1 MKQFLFVILALV
13 FVSVCHAAESK
24 SKTKDFLYGFAGK
37 MNFDKGWTLNSYGW
51 DRDEEGGKI
60 EVLSIGFKIRRDS
73 DVNAAR
79 EDLLDAAQQ
88 FISYVNCNEKNRDD
102 FVDFPITEKNL
113 DISLAYVNENDELIK
128 NNHVAHALLINSK
141 LGYSKKSEKKLDS
154 IHQESYADAIKCV
167 KSKETRK
174 WLKSPTTEDI
184 QKARDSSLK
193 IFSDE

>member
-1 MKQFLFVILALV
+1 MKGVLIFVFSLLFIACC
-13 FVSVCHAAESK
+13 FPKESK
-24 SKTKDFLYGFAGK
+24 TKTKDFLYGFAGK

-79 EDLLDAAQQ
+79 DDLLEAVEQLVA
-88 FISYVNCNEKNRDD
+88 YVNGNEKNRDD

-113 DISLAYVNENDELIK
+113 DISLAYVNENDEFIK

-154 IHQESYADAIKCV
+154 IHQESYADAVKFV

-174 WLKSPTTEDI
+174 WLKSPTPEDI
-184 QKARDSSLK
+184 QKARESCLK

>member
-37 MNFDKGWTLNSYGW
+37 MNFDKGWTLDSYGW
-51 DRDEEGGKI
+51 KRVDEGGKI
-60 EVLSIGFKIRRDS
+60 EVLRIGFKIRSDS
-73 DVNAAR
+73 DLNVAR
-79 EDLLDAAQQ
+79 DDLLEAIEQLKN
-88 FISYVNCNEKNRDD
+88 YVNCDEKNREL

-113 DISLAYVNENDELIK
+113 KISVSYVDNDDLCINGGK
-128 NNHVAHALLINSK
+128 VCYALFGSSK
-141 LGYSKKSEKKLDS
+141 FGYAVNGEKAFKI

-174 WLKSPTTEDI
+174 WLKIPTPEDI